1 MKKNTKIS
9 LVSLIAVLS
18 LCGCGGTSSGTTSSA
33 GGNTTSG
40 TTSENGGSSVNSGA
54 TSGNGGSSS
63 EVGINILPAV
73 DIDISDENKAEDNV
87 YDGVF
92 GEYIELYEEAQ
103 ELSDCSE
110 RYVAFAKAEAA
121 LLDSAAFVPTTTDGG
136 SYAITHAAFRSLPY
150 SQSGYDSSKLKTA
163 VISKKLV
170 TRAERDEME
179 VLWNEA
185 KEKDTKYDPAAYLIS
200 KGHELDT
207 TYKATFSSIPATLD
221 IHDTSLASDTD
232 YLVQGIDGLVEYD
245 NLGNIKPAIA
255 ESWEVDNTKTVYTF
269 HLRNDAKWYR
279 SDGTVYGEVT
289 AQDFVDGFRHM
300 LDTKSGLGDLIKG
313 VVKGAKRYGS
323 GKELNF
329 NNVGMKATD
338 AHTLVITLEKE
349 VPYFLSMLTYSPFAP
364 LNGTFFLNQ
373 GGAFGVSEFKTAKG
387 NTATYKYGIKGKP
400 ESILYN
406 GAFHCTRMDDTSSII
421 YEANNGYYNSS
432 AVKIKRIEYV
442 YNDGSNITQLY
453 RDVVDNKYVGIALND
468 DLLQLAKDDGRFK
481 NNAYV
486 SKTGSTTYFLGYNLY
501 RTCFD
506 AAGTDLDSKKSS
518 DEKNKTQLAML
529 NKNFRKALSFAFD
542 KRTWNAFSS
551 GNDLADA
558 SLRNMYTS
566 PTFVSLEKDV
576 TVDGTTF
583 KSGTTYGELVQHYID
598 TNYQGTIKC
607 ADAQDGTYNPSFAKA
622 YMAQAVN
629 DLTKDNPN
637 FFSTPVKIEIIN
649 YSAQESSIN
658 QANAYKRQ
666 IEEILGSDKV
676 RIEILNTQTLSDFY
690 SASYYANFGNEVCYD
705 LYWGSGWGPDFAD
718 PSSYLSTFLYDGEGY
733 MTKVVGLY

>member
-18 LCGCGGTSSGTTSSA
+18 LCGCNGTSSSTSSTSSEGSSSSISGTTSQGS
-33 GGNTTSG
+33 
-40 TTSENGGSSVNSGA
+40 TTSETTSQGGVVIA
-54 TSGNGGSSS
+54 
-63 EVGINILPAV
+63 PAV
-73 DIDISDENKAEDNV
+73 DIDISSEDKSEVETNV
-87 YDGVF
+87 YDGIF
-92 GEYIELYEEAQ
+92 GEYFDLYDAAQ
-103 ELSDCSE
+103 EITDISE
-110 RYVAFAKAEAA
+110 RYVAFAQAEAA
-121 LLDSAAFVPTTTDGG
+121 LLDAAAFVPTTTDGG

-170 TRAERDEME
+170 TKTERDEME
-179 VLWNEA
+179 VLWEQA
-185 KEKDTKYDPAAYLIS
+185 KENGTTYDPAAYLVS
-200 KGHELDT
+200 KGHTLDT
-207 TYKATFSSIPATLD
+207 TYRATFSSIPATLD

-255 ESWEVDNTKTVYTF
+255 SSWEVDNTGTVYTF
-269 HLRNDAKWYR
+269 HLRNDAKWYK
-279 SDGTVYGEVT
+279 SDGTVYGNVT

-300 LDTKSGLGDLIKG
+300 LDTKSGLGDLIKD

-338 AHTLVITLEKE
+338 ASTLVITLEKE

-364 LNGTFFLNQ
+364 MNGTFFQNQ
-373 GGAFGVSEFKTAKG
+373 GGAFGVKEFKTAKA

-406 GAFHCTRMDDTSSII
+406 GAFHCTRMDDTSAIV
-421 YEANNGYYNSS
+421 YEANDGYYNSS
-432 AVKIKRIEYV
+432 AVKINRIEYV

-453 RDVVDNKYVGIALND
+453 NDVVSDRYVGIGLND
-468 DLLQLAKDDGRFK
+468 DLLELAKADGK
-481 NNAYV
+481 YDNNAYV
-486 SKTGSTTYFLGYNLY
+486 SKTGSTTYFLGYNLN

-506 AAGTDLDSKKSS
+506 TSGTDLDSKKSI
-518 DEKNKTQLAML
+518 DEKNKTKLAMV

-583 KSGTTYGELVQHYID
+583 KAGTTYGDLVQHYID
-598 TNYQGTIKC
+598 TEYQGTINC
-607 ADAQDGTYNPSFAKA
+607 ADALDGTYNPTLAKE
-622 YMAQAVN
+622 YMAQAVK
-629 DLTKDNPN
+629 DLTKNNPN
-637 FFSTPVKIEIIN
+637 FFSQPVKIEIIN
-649 YSAQESSIN
+649 YSAQESAIN

-666 IEEILGSDKV
+666 LEGILGSDKV
-676 RIEILNTQTLSDFY
+676 QIEILNTQTLSDY
-690 SASYYANFGNEVCYD
+690 YAASYYANFGEEVCYD

-718 PSSYLSTFLYDGEGY
+718 PSSYLSTFLSDGDGY